1 MVYLVP
7 LFLGQVRHFN
17 SLQIGE
23 TMMVMG
29 VAMFITAPWIGKLSA
44 KMDTRLLVGIGLVVA
59 STGVWLNSH
68 MTSAAGP
75 EDLFWPQ
82 ILRGV
87 GLMCAMIVMSQL
99 ALSTLPLTEMKNGSA
114 LFNLTR
120 NVGGAIGL
128 ACINTI
134 MDWRYAFHW
143 QHLAAL
149 TDPARAPVQA
159 MLAGSGGALQ
169 GELGWAS
176 GQASLALLQQKVSL
190 QATTLAFNDMTMLLS
205 GLILSVLLLLPLIQK
220 VPVPAAP
227 SPDSH

>member
-1 MVYLVP
+1 MVYLIP

-29 VAMFITAPWIGKLSA
+29 VAMFLAAPWIGKLSA
-44 KMDTRLLVGIGLVVA
+44 KMDTRLLVGIGLVTA
-59 STGVWLNSH
+59 SIGVWLNSH
-68 MTSAAGP
+68 MTSLAGP

-99 ALSTLPLTEMKNGSA
+99 ALSTLPMTEMKNGSA

-120 NVGGAIGL
+120 NIGGAIGL
-128 ACINTI
+128 ACINTV

-149 TDPARAPVQA
+149 TDPARAPVQR
-159 MLAGSGGALQ
+159 MLEGSQAALQ
-169 GELGWAS
+169 GGLGADS
-176 GQASLALLQQKVSL
+176 SPAAIALLRQKVHL
-190 QATTLAFNDMTMLLS
+190 EATTLAFNDMTMLLS
-205 GLILSVLLLLPLIQK
+205 GLILSVLLLLPLIH
-220 VPVPAAP
+220 PAPPPSAPAA
-227 SPDSH
+227 D